1 MEKILLDVLS
11 KNGLLTGFAVVALTM
26 WVSYW
31 LSARFTRGRLHG
43 SAIAIMLGLAL
54 AYVSGVLTGG
64 QKGAADVP
72 MLAGIGLMGG
82 AMIRDFAITATAFG
96 NSITVAPA
104 GTGPW

>member
-43 SAIAIMLGLAL
+43 SAIAIMLQGRKGLK
-54 AYVSGVLTGG
+54 G
-64 QKGAADVP
+64 QAA
-72 MLAGIGLMGG
+72 A
-82 AMIRDFAITATAFG
+82 
-96 NSITVAPA
+96 APA
-104 GTGPW
+104 TPASSATSTAPTSTPPGSRTPAAAGGRKPGRRRAG